1 MQDVRVITT
10 PDGRTITIGGRGE
23 LPSTPQAVE
32 GLRAQRAELQAQVNQ
47 LRENRSELGATIDR
61 MGDSPGRAA
70 LQQRVAEVDQRIL
83 RLERQI
89 DGINEQI
96 ANAPAIAMTPV
107 VTLPPGGTFERALAR
122 EIVPITAI
130 VTVFFL
136 APLAI
141 AFARLLWKRGT
152 AVASR
157 PALGEQAIMTRLDAL
172 QTSVDAMALEVER
185 ISEGQRYL
193 TKLNA
198 DKEKAA
204 LPR

>member
-10 PDGRTITIGGRGE
+10 PDGRTITIGGRGGA
-23 LPSTPQAVE
+23 PSTPQAVE

-47 LRENRSELGATIDR
+47 LRENRAELAATIER
-61 MGDSPGRAA
+61 MGDSPGRPA
-70 LQQRVAEVDQRIL
+70 LQLRVAEVDQRIL

-96 ANAPAIAMTPV
+96 ASAPAIAMTPV

-122 EIVPITAI
+122 EIVPITAMF
-130 VTVFFL
+130 TLFFL

-141 AFARLLWKRGT
+141 AFARLMWKRGT
-152 AVASR
+152 AVAMR
-157 PALGEQAIMTRLDAL
+157 PALNEQAIVARLESL
-172 QTSVDAMALEVER
+172 QTSVDAMSLEVER

-198 DKEKAA
+198 EKDKAA

>member
-10 PDGRTITIGGRGE
+10 PDGRTITVGGRGGITSPQE
-23 LPSTPQAVE
+23 LE
-32 GLRAQRAELQAQVNQ
+32 GLRAQRAELQAQVNA
-47 LRENRSELGATIDR
+47 LRENRSELSATIDR

-70 LQQRVAEVDQRIL
+70 LQLRVAEVDQRIL

-89 DGINEQI
+89 DGINEQF
-96 ANAPAIAMTPV
+96 ASAPAIAMSPV

-122 EIVPITAI
+122 ELVPITAI
-130 VTVFFL
+130 FTIFFL

-141 AFARLLWKRGT
+141 AFARLMWKRGT
-152 AVASR
+152 ALATR
-157 PALGEQAIMTRLDAL
+157 PALSEQAIMTRLESL
-172 QTSVDAMALEVER
+172 QTSVDAMSLEVER

-198 DKEKAA
+198 EKDRAA